1 MVMRRPKEVK
11 KMRRPKDMNEF
22 DMMLREVIDNKM
34 KTMKDPN
41 KVLNVS
47 MRMTDEGLQVDFKEV

>member
-1 MVMRRPKEVK
+1 
-11 KMRRPKDMNEF
+11 MRRPKDMKEF
-22 DMMLREVIDNKM
+22 DMMLRMAIDNKM

-47 MRMTDEGLQVDFKEV
+47 FRMTDEGLQLDFKEV

>member
-1 MVMRRPKEVK
+1 
-11 KMRRPKDMNEF
+11 MRRPKDMNEF
-22 DMMLREVIDNKM
+22 DMMLREIIDKKM